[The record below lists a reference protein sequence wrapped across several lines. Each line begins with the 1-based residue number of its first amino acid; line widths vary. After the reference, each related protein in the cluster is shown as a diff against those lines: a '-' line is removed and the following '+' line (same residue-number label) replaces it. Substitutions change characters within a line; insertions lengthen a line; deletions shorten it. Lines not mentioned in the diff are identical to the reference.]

1 MMTLNR
7 KLVWLTL
14 FSIAMGFMES
24 AVVVYLREIYYPNGF
39 SFPLVP
45 IENKI
50 ALVEF
55 LREAAT
61 IIMLFGIGMLTG
73 KTAAQRF
80 AFFIYCFAI
89 WDLFYYVFL
98 KMLMDW
104 PASFMTWDILFLIP
118 VPWVGPVITPCLVS
132 LTMILLALAIVVFQ
146 ERGINTQLKWKDWTW
161 FILGSFIIITSFVW
175 DYFLYVG
182 KVNSKS
188 TIWTLSSDNSMF
200 QDIRTYIPAEFNWTL
215 FVLGEFILLMGI
227 MFYIRRIRAVSMA

>member
-1 MMTLNR
+1 MNPLNK

-45 IENKI
+45 IENDI

-61 IIMLFGIGMLTG
+61 IIMLFGIGVLTG
-73 KTAAQRF
+73 KTQAQRL

-89 WDLFYYVFL
+89 WDIFYYVFL

-104 PASFMTWDILFLIP
+104 PASFMEWDILFLIP
-118 VPWVGPVITPCLVS
+118 VPWVSPVIAPCMVS
-132 LTMILLALAIVVFQ
+132 LTMILLALAIVFFQ
-146 ERGINTQLKWKDWTW
+146 ERGINTQFNWKDWAG
-161 FILGSFIIITSFVW
+161 FILGSLTIIASFVW

-182 KVNSKS
+182 KVNAKS
-188 TIWTLSSDNSMF
+188 TCWTLSSDNSLF
-200 QDIRTYIPAEFNWTL
+200 QDIAAYVPTEFNWSL
-215 FVLGEFILLMGI
+215 FLLGEAVLLVGI
-227 MFYIRRIRAVSMA
+227 VLYIKRIRVLSAS

>member
-1 MMTLNR
+1 MTL
-7 KLVWLTL
+7 KMKIVWLSL

-45 IENKI
+45 IGNNI

-61 IIMLFGIGMLTG
+61 IIMLFGIGVLTG
-73 KTAAQRF
+73 KSAAQRF

-89 WDLFYYVFL
+89 WDIFYYVFL
-98 KMLMDW
+98 KWLIDW

-118 VPWVGPVITPCLVS
+118 VPWVGPVITPCVVS
-132 LTMILLALAIVVFQ
+132 LTMILLALSIIFLQ
-146 ERGINTQLKWKDWTW
+146 ERGINTQLNRKDWAW
-161 FILGSFIIITSFVW
+161 FILGSLTIIASFVW

-182 KVNSKS
+182 KLNSKS
-188 TIWTLSSDNSMF
+188 TIWTLSSDNSLF
-200 QDIRTYIPAEFNWTL
+200 QDITAYVPIEFNWPL
-215 FVLGEFILLMGI
+215 FLLGEAILLVGI
-227 MFYIRRIRAVSMA
+227 VLYIKRVRSLSRI